1 MVKRILDFIRLSIM
15 KTKKSGL
22 PKQLTSLVNS
32 TVALLGDV
40 IKEEGGDKVFKTVDS
55 IRKEMVEYRSVSDI
69 QKDKILQKLFTR
81 LDKQENVDKH
91 KIAHSFTLMLELIN
105 VCEAAFRTFKLRTQ
119 EEPLSKFSKKDS
131 TMVYVLTAHP
141 TEARTPENIE
151 LFSRIQKILVNILEK
166 TAEQEYLESIIKHNL
181 KLAWLLPVTKHEKP
195 EVLDEA
201 KHLFSIIFRK
211 DIFDTL
217 LRADRDLGQIKVRTW
232 VGGDKD
238 GHPGVDE
245 KVMLECLQA
254 SRDQFILIISSIQ
267 TLFYK
272 DLEMINNKKISELAS
287 KLNET
292 LKTLTKLKADDSHRL
307 ETLVKQ
313 ITTLSQKYEK
323 EVGANSPRLLKLE
336 AILRMF
342 PGLVIP
348 IELRE
353 DSEIIADT
361 LKSKKPLAIERMLLE
376 LAKIAKG
383 QDIRHYAQG
392 LIISMCQSYSDIEN
406 TIELSNK
413 TIGDLRIPVIPLF
426 ETSQALEDSSD
437 IISQLLK
444 NKEYTKNVKNTWGNK
459 LEVMLGYSDSSK
471 GMGVLPSRIAIAKTM
486 RSLDDLISQN
496 NFTPVFFHGS
506 GGSVDRGGGSIKE
519 QTAWWPKSALSLY
532 KATIQGEMVERTFT
546 SSEVTLS
553 GIDKVL
559 TNFKRVKT
567 KKGKIKIDKAVE
579 KFAFD
584 VATSYKYKIA
594 ESKFFEMVEAATP
607 YSYLNVLR
615 LGSRPT
621 KRASEQTQVLD
632 FNSIRAIPWI
642 LCWTQTRIL
651 FPSWWGVGSSWDKIR
666 SNRKESQELKDSY
679 ESSYLF
685 SSYVRTL
692 GFTLSKVDLSIFK
705 LYLSKSSLSIRE
717 QDKVFAEF
725 KAELKLVEKFLTFIT
740 GEKKLLWNKPWLAD
754 SIKLRSSMIHPLNIL
769 QIQGNR
775 DSDESLVRKT
785 VAGISSG
792 MMTTG

>member
-1 MVKRILDFIRLSIM
+1 M
-15 KTKKSGL
+15 KTQKSGL

-32 TVALLGDV
+32 TVAILGDV
-40 IKEEGGDKVFKTVDS
+40 IKEEGGEKVFKTVDS
-55 IRKEMVEYRSVSDI
+55 IRKEMVEYRSVSVL
-69 QKDKILQKLFTR
+69 QKDKILQKLYAR
-81 LDKQENVDKH
+81 LDKEISIDKH

-105 VCEAAFRTFKLRTQ
+105 VCEAAFRTYKLRSQ

-217 LRADRDLGQIKVRTW
+217 LRADRDLGQIRMRTW

-245 KVMLECLQA
+245 KVMLACLQA
-254 SRDQFILIISSIQ
+254 SRDQFLLIVSSVQ
-267 TLFYK
+267 KQFYN
-272 DLEMINNKKISELAS
+272 DLEMLNNATISQLAS
-287 KLNET
+287 DLDNT
-292 LKTLTKLKADDSHRL
+292 FKTLIKLTTGDSDRL
-307 ETLVKQ
+307 DVLVKQ
-313 ITTLSQKYEK
+313 IGVLGQKYEK
-323 EVGANSPRLLKLE
+323 EVGAKNPRLLKLE

-353 DSEIIADT
+353 DSEVIADA
-361 LKSKKPLAIERMLLE
+361 LKSKKPLAIERMLVALS
-376 LAKIAKG
+376 KIAKG
-383 QDIRHYAQG
+383 QNIRHYAQG

-406 TIELSNK
+406 TIELSKK

-437 IISQLLK
+437 IIAKLLK
-444 NKEYTKNVKNTWGNK
+444 NKEYTKNVKNNWNNH

-486 RSLDDLISQN
+486 RSLDDLISQSG
-496 NFTPVFFHGS
+496 FTPVFFHGS

-584 VATSYKYKIA
+584 VATSYKRKIA
-594 ESKFFEMVEAATP
+594 DSEFFEMVEAATP

-621 KRASEQTQVLD
+621 KRASEKTQVLD

-651 FPSWWGVGSSWDKIR
+651 FPSWWGVGTSWDKIR
-666 SNRKESQELKDSY
+666 SNRKESQDLKDSY

-705 LYLSKSSLSIRE
+705 LYLSKSSLSNRE
-717 QDKVFAEF
+717 QEKVFEEF
-725 KAELKLVEKFLTFIT
+725 KAELKLVEKFLVFIT

-775 DSDESLVRKT
+775 DSDEALVRKT